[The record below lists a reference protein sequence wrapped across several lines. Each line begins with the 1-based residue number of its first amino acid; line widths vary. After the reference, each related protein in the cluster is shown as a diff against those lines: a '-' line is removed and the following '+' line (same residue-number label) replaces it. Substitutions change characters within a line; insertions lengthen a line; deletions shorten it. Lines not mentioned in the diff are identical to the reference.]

1 MVSLWAGGDGVETAS
16 ADLAREVVRRRT
28 FAIISHPDA
37 GKTTLTEKL
46 LLYSGQVQLA
56 GSVRARR
63 NQRAAVSD
71 WMEMERQR
79 GISITSTLLAF
90 EYNGYR
96 CNLLDTPGHS
106 DFSEDTYR
114 TLAAVDSAVM
124 VLDGARG
131 IQEQT
136 RKLFA
141 VCRQRGI
148 PILTF
153 VNKMDRPALAP
164 LELLSVIEEA
174 LGIEAVPL
182 NWPIGDGPDFQGIYD
197 RETRTVQRYD
207 RVEHGARQVPV
218 RLSGIE
224 DPSLPDVLGPGPAER
239 LREDI
244 RLLDGVGSELDLP
257 RFARGGQTP
266 VFFGSA
272 VTNFGV
278 EPFLQRFIA
287 LAPPPAAAEG
297 DFAGFVFKIQ
307 SNMNPL
313 HRDSI
318 AFVRIV
324 RGQFSRD
331 AQVTHVPSGR
341 RLRVGQAH
349 TLFAQERETVDR
361 AFAGDVIGIANPGF
375 FGIGDQLAVGEPPPP
390 IHLPNFQ
397 PEHFAVLRQGD
408 VQRQKA
414 FMRGLEQLRQEG
426 AIQILQQPGAAR
438 REPVLAA
445 VGRLQFDVTQFRL
458 RAEYGVE
465 TQVEVL
471 PFTLARWLVGP
482 EADVAAFQPWGVMR
496 CVDGEGRA
504 VVLFPNER
512 ELEYHRAEHP
522 NLLFLTLDELQ
533 EAAVG

>member
-1 MVSLWAGGDGVETAS
+1 MGDKSQLE
-16 ADLAREVVRRRT
+16 REVARRRT

-71 WMEMERQR
+71 WMAMERQR

-90 EYNGYR
+90 EYDGHR

-131 IQEQT
+131 IQAQT
-136 RKLFA
+136 RKLFT

-164 LELLSVIEEA
+164 LDLLGRIEEA
-174 LGIEAVPL
+174 LGMEAVPI
-182 NWPIGDGPDFQGIYD
+182 NWPIGDGPEFQGIYD
-197 RETRTVQRYD
+197 RDTRSVQRYD

-218 RLSGIE
+218 RTTGID
-224 DPSLPDVLGPGPAER
+224 DPNLPALLGEAPASQ

-244 RLLDGVGSELDLP
+244 GLLDGVGSRLDVE
-257 RFARGGQTP
+257 RFGAGQQTP

-278 EPFLQRFIA
+278 EPFLRRFIT
-287 LAPPPAAAEG
+287 LAPPPRPAAGE
-297 DFAGFVFKIQ
+297 FAGFIFKIQ
-307 SNMNPL
+307 SNMDPL
-313 HRDSI
+313 HRDSV
-318 AFVRIV
+318 AFVRIT
-324 RGQFSRD
+324 RGAFSRD
-331 AQVTHVPSGR
+331 AQVVHVVSGR
-341 RLRVGQAH
+341 RVRLGQAH
-349 TLFAQERETVDR
+349 TLFAQERETVDV
-361 AFAGDVIGIANPGF
+361 AYAGDVIGVANPGF
-375 FGIGDQLAVGEPPPP
+375 FGIGDTLAVGTAPPP
-390 IHLPNFQ
+390 ILLPSFQ

-408 VQRQKA
+408 VQKQKA
-414 FMRGLEQLRQEG
+414 FMRGLEQLQQEG
-426 AIQILQQPGAAR
+426 AVQILQQPGASR

-445 VGRLQFDVTQFRL
+445 VGRLQFDVVQFRL
-458 RAEYGVE
+458 QAEYGVE
-465 TQVEVL
+465 TTLEGL
-471 PFTLARWLVGP
+471 PHTAARWLAGP
-482 EADVAAFQPWGVMR
+482 EEEVEAFRPWGVLR
-496 CVDGEGRA
+496 CTDRDGRLVA
-504 VVLFPNER
+504 LFPNER
-512 ELEYHRAEHP
+512 EVDYHVGEHP
-522 NLLFLTLDELQ
+522 RLRFLTLDAVVEQ
-533 EAAVG
+533 AVAAH

>member
-1 MVSLWAGGDGVETAS
+1 MVEAG
-16 ADLAREVVRRRT
+16 LAELEREVARRRT

-71 WMEMERQR
+71 WMAMERQR

-90 EYNGYR
+90 EYDGYR

-124 VLDGARG
+124 VLDAARG

-136 RKLFA
+136 RKLFT
-141 VCRQRGI
+141 VCRQRGV

-153 VNKMDRPALAP
+153 INKMDRPALPP

-182 NWPIGDGPDFQGIYD
+182 NWPIGDGPAFQGIYD
-197 RETRTVQRYD
+197 RESRTVQRYD

-218 RLSGIE
+218 RLTGID
-224 DPSLPDVLGPGPAER
+224 DPSLSAMLGEAAAGQ

-244 RLLDGVGSELDLP
+244 RLLDGVEATLDLA
-257 RFARGGQTP
+257 RFLGGEQTP

-278 EPFLQRFIA
+278 EPFLKRFIS
-287 LAPPPAAAEG
+287 LAPSPPPAGG
-297 DFAGFVFKIQ
+297 DFAGFIFKIQ

-324 RGQFSRD
+324 RGQFTRD
-331 AQVTHVPSGR
+331 AQVTHVASGR
-341 RLRVGQAH
+341 RLRLGQAH

-375 FGIGDQLAVGEPPPP
+375 FAIGDTLALGEPPPAVR
-390 IHLPNFQ
+390 LPNFQ

-426 AIQILQQPGAAR
+426 AVQILQQPGAAR

-458 RAEYGVE
+458 QAEYGVE
-465 TQVEVL
+465 TTVEPL
-471 PFTLARWLVGP
+471 PYTVARWLVGP
-482 EADVAAFQPWGVMR
+482 EEEIAAFQPWGVMR
-496 CVDGEGRA
+496 CSDQDGRPVA
-504 VVLFPNER
+504 LFPNER
-512 ELEYHRAEHP
+512 ELDYHAGESP
-522 NLLFLTLDELQ
+522 NLMFLTLDALQ
-533 EAAVG
+533 QATVD